1 MATKIACSLDNIKVL
16 TPAEVKTILDTD
28 REGDYI
34 LLDVRQ
40 PEEYQA
46 GHIPG
51 AKLIPL
57 GELEDRQSELEKGR
71 KVIAYCRSGRRSL
84 GAGVLLCGLGFHEV
98 YNLEGGILDWRYEA
112 VTGPPEEGME
122 LLGGV
127 VEARDALLLALRLGK
142 APPLDFCSGVAEG
155 LRGKT
160 QALPKLLS
168 MEEEHMNWIYA
179 DLAGY
184 EVTV

>member
-1 MATKIACSLDNIKVL
+1 M
-16 TPAEVKTILDTD
+16 
-28 REGDYI
+28 
-34 LLDVRQ
+34 RQ

-51 AKLIPL
+51 AKLVPL
-57 GELEDRQSELEKGR
+57 GEREERQGELEKGR
-71 KVIAYCRSGRRSL
+71 KVVAYCRSGRRSP
-84 GAGVLLCGLGFHEV
+84 GAGVLLCALGFSEV
-98 YNLEGGILDWRYEA
+98 YNLGGGMLDWRYEV
-112 VTGPPEEGME
+112 VTGPAEEGTE

-127 VEARDALLLALRLGK
+127 VEARNALLLALRLEKG
-142 APPLDFCSGVAEG
+142 PLDFCSGVAEE

-168 MEEEHMNWIYA
+168 MEEEHTNWIYA